1 MFCTLSHAKG
11 KGINM
16 FSIITANWNGAKYL
30 DSYLSSLVNQTYQDF
45 NVYIVD
51 NGSKDASFDILTKYE
66 ESLKLKLIKLNKNT
80 GFAVANNIGID
91 EAMKDDSE
99 YLITLNND
107 LELDPKCLENIHDNI
122 VRTNGNY
129 DIYQIL
135 MLNYFE
141 RNVIDAAGL
150 KFDKYLNAYQ
160 IGYKKDKEI
169 LPSIPTEIKG
179 ACAGAAVYSKKAL
192 NKVKEKNGDYFDSR
206 FFAYYEDVDL
216 ALRLLNAG
224 FKSLLLKDALV
235 YHIHSGTGIKG
246 SYFKEYYLSR
256 NDLIYRKKNLSVD
269 QFNRYRP
276 VFIFY
281 GFKKMVRLLLQ
292 GNFSLIKGCIKG
304 YQDYFKL
311 SNSI

>member
-1 MFCTLSHAKG
+1 
-11 KGINM
+11 M

-30 DSYLSSLVNQTYQDF
+30 DSYLSSLVKQTYQDF

-51 NGSKDASFDILTKYE
+51 NGSTDETFDILSKYE
-66 ESLKLKLIKLNKNT
+66 ANLTLKLIKLNKNT
-80 GFAVANNIGID
+80 GFAVANNIGIE
-91 EAMKDDSE
+91 EAMKDESE
-99 YLITLNND
+99 YVITLNND
-107 LELDPKCLENIHDNI
+107 LELDAKCLEFLFKDIEN
-122 VRTNGNY
+122 TNRAY

-141 RNVIDAAGL
+141 RNIIDAAGL
-150 KFDKYLNAYQ
+150 DFDRYLNTYQ

-169 LPSIPTEIKG
+169 LPSISTEIKG

-235 YHIHSGTGIKG
+235 YHIHSGTGVKG

-256 NDLIYRKKNLSVD
+256 NDLIYRKKNLSTE
-269 QFNRYRP
+269 QFNRFRP
-276 VFIFY
+276 IFVFY
-281 GFKKMVRLLLQ
+281 AFKKIARLTLQ
-292 GNFSLIKGCIKG
+292 GNYNLIKGCIKG

-311 SNSI
+311 SKSI